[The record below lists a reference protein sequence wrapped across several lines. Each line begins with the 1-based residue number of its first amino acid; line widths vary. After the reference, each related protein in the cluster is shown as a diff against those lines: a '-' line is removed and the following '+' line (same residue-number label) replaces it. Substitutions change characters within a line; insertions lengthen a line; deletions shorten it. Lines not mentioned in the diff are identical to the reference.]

1 MNISW
6 IVAAALVSLWL
17 IALLFQ
23 LSDLGANWLTALNAR
38 DIPGRGGRTHP
49 TAVVWMPPVASLIA
63 VAVLLGADSAGRLL
77 FNGHP
82 WPGVIILL
90 GLAVVV
96 ASVALGALVILRQ
109 RTVPS
114 YAVLRE
120 KLRLLRG
127 SKLTKDEVVDLHEEL
142 ALIDSLH
149 HRGRSAPASA
159 DGAIA
164 ATARA
169 NRWRLSPA
177 ILGALAFIAVA
188 VAAIGV
194 RVLAV
199 GAAGRAASRRQLPP
213 RPLLGPR
220 PAHRPVGLGRGVP
233 ETAFGGGRGIGRA
246 RAPRQPGCARAQ
258 RQGVARPAHPARAAG
273 LTRQAD
279 AQRDSHRLGCLFLT
293 EGGCPGEHQ

>member
-63 VAVLLGADSAGRLL
+63 VAVMIGADSAGRLL

-82 WPGVIILL
+82 WSGVIILL
-90 GLAVVV
+90 GLAVVI

-114 YAVLRE
+114 YALLRE

-127 SKLTKDEVVDLHEEL
+127 SKLTKDEVVDLHQEL
-142 ALIDSLH
+142 VLIDTLH
-149 HRGRSAPASA
+149 HRGRSAPSA

-188 VAAIGV
+188 VAALGSEYWPLALV
-194 RVLAV
+194 AVLLPV
-199 GAAGRAASRRQLPP
+199 ASF
-213 RPLLGPR
+213 LLGR
-220 PAHRPVGLGRGVP
+220 SSARALRTAQSAWAEVYQKQRSEAAADLDELERRASRGVP
-233 ETAFGGGRGIGRA
+233 GLSDRVSRA
-246 RAPRQPGCARAQ
+246 LRILREQ
-258 RQGVARPAHPARAAG
+258 QG
-273 LTRQAD
+273 
-279 AQRDSHRLGCLFLT
+279 
-293 EGGCPGEHQ
+293 

>member
-1 MNISW
+1 MVNMNISW
-6 IVAAALVSLWL
+6 MVAAALVSLWL

-49 TAVVWMPPVASLIA
+49 TAVVWMPPVASLLA
-63 VAVLLGADSAGRLL
+63 VAVMLGANGAGRLL

-82 WPGVIILL
+82 WSGVIILL
-90 GLAVVV
+90 GLAVVI
-96 ASVALGALVILRQ
+96 AAVALGALVILRQ

-127 SKLTKDEVVDLHEEL
+127 SKLTKDEVIDLHEEL
-142 ALIDSLH
+142 VLIDALH
-149 HRGRSAPASA
+149 HRGQSAPPSA

-177 ILGALAFIAVA
+177 ILGALAFVAVA
-188 VAAIGV
+188 VAAIGSEYWPLAL
-194 RVLAV
+194 LAV
-199 GAAGRAASRRQLPP
+199 LLPVASF
-213 RPLLGPR
+213 LLGR
-220 PAHRPVGLGRGVP
+220 SSARALRTAQSAWDEVYQKQRSEAAAELDELERRASRGVP
-233 ETAFGGGRGIGRA
+233 GLSDRVSRA
-246 RAPRQPGCARAQ
+246 LRILREQ
-258 RQGVARPAHPARAAG
+258 QG
-273 LTRQAD
+273 
-279 AQRDSHRLGCLFLT
+279 
-293 EGGCPGEHQ
+293 

>member
-1 MNISW
+1 MTMNISW

-77 FNGHP
+77 FDGHP
-82 WPGVIILL
+82 WQGVIILL
-90 GLAVVV
+90 GLAVVI

-114 YAVLRE
+114 YALLRE

-127 SKLTKDEVVDLHEEL
+127 SKLTKDEVIDLQEEL
-142 ALIDSLH
+142 AVIDSLH

-177 ILGALAFIAVA
+177 VLGALAFIAVA
-188 VAAIGV
+188 VAAIGSEYWPLAL
-194 RVLAV
+194 LAV
-199 GAAGRAASRRQLPP
+199 LLPVASF
-213 RPLLGPR
+213 LLGR
-220 PAHRPVGLGRGVP
+220 SSARALRTAQSAWDEVYQKQRSEAAAELDELERRASRGVP
-233 ETAFGGGRGIGRA
+233 GLSDRVSRA
-246 RAPRQPGCARAQ
+246 LRILREQ
-258 RQGVARPAHPARAAG
+258 QG
-273 LTRQAD
+273 
-279 AQRDSHRLGCLFLT
+279 
-293 EGGCPGEHQ
+293 

>member
-1 MNISW
+1 MVNMNISW

-49 TAVVWMPPVASLIA
+49 TAVVWMPPVASLLA
-63 VAVLLGADSAGRLL
+63 VAVMLGANGAGRLL

-82 WPGVIILL
+82 WSGVIILL
-90 GLAVVV
+90 GLAVVI
-96 ASVALGALVILRQ
+96 AAVALGALVILRQ

-127 SKLTKDEVVDLHEEL
+127 AKLTKDEVVDLHEEL
-142 ALIDSLH
+142 ALIDALH
-149 HRGRSAPASA
+149 HRGQSAPPSA

-188 VAAIGV
+188 VAAIGSEYWPLALPA
-194 RVLAV
+194 VLLPV
-199 GAAGRAASRRQLPP
+199 ASF
-213 RPLLGPR
+213 LLGR
-220 PAHRPVGLGRGVP
+220 SSARALRTAQSAWDEVYQKQRSEAAAELDELERRASRGVP
-233 ETAFGGGRGIGRA
+233 GLSDRVSRA
-246 RAPRQPGCARAQ
+246 LRILREQ
-258 RQGVARPAHPARAAG
+258 QG
-273 LTRQAD
+273 
-279 AQRDSHRLGCLFLT
+279 
-293 EGGCPGEHQ
+293 